1 MIKENLKKRIN
12 TSLLLLILLALI
24 SKYNCLIESC
34 SSNTGTIIDISFFV
48 FILEVTKKGYKYPF
62 LKIFEA

>member
-1 MIKENLKKRIN
+1 
-12 TSLLLLILLALI
+12 
-24 SKYNCLIESC
+24 SC